1 MPSPPRL
8 KKSESLE
15 IRLPHATKQ
24 AFMAHCRAEGRTA
37 SDALRAF
44 IDGRLSPAAPAPV
57 RRSGLAR
64 LAAGVLIA
72 TAVGAFAAPTLARP
86 LLQAQVVRMDL
97 DGDGAVSLAEF
108 ARLDVD
114 HDGKVSLGELS
125 R

>member
-8 KKSESLE
+8 KKSENLE

-44 IDGRLSPAAPAPV
+44 IDDRLSPAPV
-57 RRSGLAR
+57 PRRRSGLAR

-72 TAVGAFAAPTLARP
+72 TAVGAIAAPSLARP
-86 LLQAQVVRMDL
+86 LLQAQVGRMDL
-97 DGDGAVSLAEF
+97 DGDGAISLAEF